1 MTLNIPIA
9 TNKLCC
15 ITDCQLDV
23 ARSSRPGGDRDKE
36 RRIREEYE
44 KKIERAAIDAKHVL
58 SEELE
63 NLRRKLQALQQQCDK
78 REDELK
84 REAEKI
90 RTMNQQFRKEKD
102 DWNTKITDLEE
113 KLRLVYGYSR
123 SEYKRL

>member
-1 MTLNIPIA
+1 M
-9 TNKLCC
+9 
-15 ITDCQLDV
+15 

-44 KKIERAAIDAKHVL
+44 RKIERAAADAKQVL

-63 NLRRKLQALQQQCDK
+63 NLRRKLQAVQQQCDK

-90 RTMNQQFRKEKD
+90 RSMTQQFRKEKD
-102 DWNTKITDLEE
+102 DWNLKINDLEE
-113 KLRLVYGYSR
+113 KLR
-123 SEYKRL
+123 